1 MGSSNARTRE
11 TRADGERV
19 PDEPRD
25 TVESGI
31 GLAISEPGVLMK
43 QTHLARC
50 PLRALKC
57 GVPTNDS

>member
-11 TRADGERV
+11 TRADGVERV

-31 GLAISEPGVLMK
+31 GLAISEPE
-43 QTHLARC
+43 C
-50 PLRALKC
+50 
-57 GVPTNDS
+57 